1 MNMKLL
7 KPDLL
12 IKTGEVD
19 HADWNFRPIL
29 GWIQRLRFKLVLSL
43 LKGVRY
49 QKILEVGY
57 GSGIFMPELDRHCDE
72 LFGVDIHN
80 KPKEVQKIL
89 ENVEIKTKLYSTSIE
104 STIFPDHYFD
114 CVVAISALEFVQ
126 NIDVA
131 CKEICRILKPDGFL
145 IIVTPGHSKILDV
158 GLKIITGESAE
169 QDYKNRRE
177 LLLPTLLENFS
188 ITQSLIIPPIIGRV
202 VPLYNA
208 LRLAPKK
215 P

>member
-1 MNMKLL
+1 MKLL
-7 KPDLL
+7 QPELL

-43 LKGVRY
+43 LNEIKC

-80 KPKEVQKIL
+80 KPKEVQKVL
-89 ENVEIKTKLYSTSIE
+89 EQIGIKTKLYSTSVE
-104 STIFPDHYFD
+104 STIFPNHYFD
-114 CVVAISALEFVQ
+114 CIVAISALEFVH

-131 CKEICRILKPDGFL
+131 CKEIRRILKPDGFL
-145 IIVTPGHSKILDV
+145 IIVTPGHSKILDI

-169 QDYKNRRE
+169 LDYKNRRE
-177 LLLPTLLENFS
+177 LLLPILSENFS
-188 ITQSLIIPPIIGRV
+188 VTRSLIFPPYIGRV

-215 P
+215 S